1 MKSLGERYIRHILFL
16 IVAFQRP
23 QPYQKRSSWMTSS
36 PAPLHLTPNRQHESR
51 APEPLLTTEL
61 TSKNATCQT
70 PSYRVYI
77 AFTSAEDTEAVAS
90 GGLKAMSHIGEKPR
104 NLSLCK
110 LYTESGIAAKYTNP
124 NSYLHNSVF
133 KSIFF
138 LLLKKKA
145 KNLWICFFLTIF

>member
-1 MKSLGERYIRHILFL
+1 M
-16 IVAFQRP
+16 
-23 QPYQKRSSWMTSS
+23 
-36 PAPLHLTPNRQHESR
+36 LHVKL
-51 APEPLLTTEL
+51 
-61 TSKNATCQT
+61 

-77 AFTSAEDTEAVAS
+77 AFTSAEDTEAVAA

-110 LYTESGIAAKYTNP
+110 LYIESGTAAKYTNP

-138 LLLKKKA
+138 LLLKKKKSKKPMNLFFPHYFLGFQAAA
-145 KNLWICFFLTIF
+145 KLFVLEELSLNKLREKIT

>member
-1 MKSLGERYIRHILFL
+1 M
-16 IVAFQRP
+16 
-23 QPYQKRSSWMTSS
+23 
-36 PAPLHLTPNRQHESR
+36 LHVKL
-51 APEPLLTTEL
+51 
-61 TSKNATCQT
+61 

-77 AFTSAEDTEAVAS
+77 AFTSAEDTEAVAA

-110 LYTESGIAAKYTNP
+110 LYIESGTAAKYTNP

-138 LLLKKKA
+138 LLLKKK
-145 KNLWICFFLTIF
+145 KSKKTYEFVFSSLFFRISSSSKVVCARRA